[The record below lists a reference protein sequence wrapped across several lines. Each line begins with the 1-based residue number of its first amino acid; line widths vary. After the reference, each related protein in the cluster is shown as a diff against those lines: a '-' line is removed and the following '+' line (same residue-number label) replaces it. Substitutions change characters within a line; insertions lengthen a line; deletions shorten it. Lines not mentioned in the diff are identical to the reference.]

1 MVDISCEVKFN
12 ITSMDT
18 DSFCIT
24 NVKVWVIVGFQLV
37 VFLYLI
43 DIVISNSNTTYSVYV
58 VEEYICGISENAE
71 TLNVSK

>member
-1 MVDISCEVKFN
+1 
-12 ITSMDT
+12 MDT

-24 NVKVWVIVGFQLV
+24 NMKVWVIVGFQLV